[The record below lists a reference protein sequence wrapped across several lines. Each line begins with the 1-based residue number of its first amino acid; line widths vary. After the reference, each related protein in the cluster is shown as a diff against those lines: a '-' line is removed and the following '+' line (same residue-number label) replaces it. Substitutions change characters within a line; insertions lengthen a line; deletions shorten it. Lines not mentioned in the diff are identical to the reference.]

1 MANDD
6 EAIRLI
12 KALAAL
18 GADPFWVYEAIA
30 AEQEAAK
37 GRLGAAQTDTGTGS
51 PKRPR
56 PQLRIVAA
64 DPE

>member
-1 MANDD
+1 MMADDD

-30 AEQEAAK
+30 VEQEAAK
-37 GRLGAAQTDTGTGS
+37 ERLGAAQTDTETGWFAKS
-51 PKRPR
+51 NNHPPS
-56 PQLRIVAA
+56 QSGQ
-64 DPE
+64 